1 MKTLR
6 SPILPTSVIFLM
18 VSVALPPGRASA
30 DPGKMTHYDTK
41 YYDLYTDLDTDAA
54 HEAALR
60 MTRMAEEY
68 YARTRAFAGV
78 ITHKF
83 PFYLY
88 SRSEDYYADGG
99 LPGSD
104 GVFISTGGGNGKLM
118 AIAGRKTGV
127 GTWHVVQHE
136 GFHQFAAAV
145 IGGSFPPWIN
155 EGLAE
160 YFGESIF
167 TGDGFVTGVIPPWRL
182 KRIKDEMNGN
192 EFKSVP
198 DMMAL
203 SGEEWRKNLTI
214 TNYDQ
219 AWSMVYFL
227 VQGADGKYQKPF
239 VAFMQQVGR
248 GQQWENAWLATMG
261 SASQFEPL
269 WKQYWLGLPESPT
282 STLYAQAETAIFTS
296 FLARATDQKQTFADF
311 DAFKSAASAEG
322 GLKIASDEWLPP
334 SLLEGA
340 LREADVS
347 GAWSIEVSKQTRL
360 PTVVETTSDGTRVV
374 GSFILRNRKVFAVNT
389 EVDALPAI
397 VAQAQKLAQDG
408 KKSDAIA
415 LLRNGIRQYPHSA
428 ALRNAQTAIAGLR

>member
-1 MKTLR
+1 ML
-6 SPILPTSVIFLM
+6 LM
-18 VSVALPPGRASA
+18 LSLALPARRASA
-30 DPGKMTHYDTK
+30 TPGDMTHYDTR
-41 YYDLYTDLDTDAA
+41 YYDLYTDLNADAA
-54 HEAALR
+54 HEAAVR

-88 SRSEDYYADGG
+88 SRPEDYYAAGG

-104 GVFISTGGGNGKLM
+104 GVFIHTGGGDGKLM
-118 AIAGRKTGV
+118 AIAGKKTGA

-182 KRIKDEMNGN
+182 QRIKDEINN
-192 EFKSVP
+192 HTFKSIP

-203 SGEEWRKNLTI
+203 SPQEWRSNLTI
-214 TNYDQ
+214 SNYDQ

-227 VQGADGKYQKPF
+227 VQGGDGKYQKPF

-248 GQQWENAWLATMG
+248 GQQWQRAWLATMG
-261 SASQFEPL
+261 DASQFEPL

-296 FLARATDQKQTFADF
+296 FLGRATDQKQTFVDF
-311 DAFKSAASAEG
+311 DAFKTAASSED
-322 GLKIASDEWLPP
+322 GLKISPDEWLPR
-334 SLLEGA
+334 SLLESA
-340 LREADVS
+340 LRAADVS
-347 GAWSIEVSKQTRL
+347 GTWSIEASKLTKL
-360 PTVVETTSDGTRVV
+360 PTIVETTPDGTRVV
-374 GSFILRNRKVFAVNT
+374 GTFVLRNRKVAAVNT
-389 EVDALPAI
+389 EADALPAI

-408 KKSDAIA
+408 KKPDAIV
-415 LLRNGIRQYPHSA
+415 LLRNGIRQYPHSLELRDAQKELA
-428 ALRNAQTAIAGLR
+428 ALR